1 MVGLTVCAD
10 WETEMRRVITTIK
23 EKNRR
28 KEYRY
33 RDMCVLFRNF
43 KSRGFSLSAFEEALA
58 QRNVPYIV
66 SGGDRDAVERSDHAP
81 ASMSANEDSEII
93 DYLSLI
99 VDTDADESFVRILQ
113 PTSVA
118 NNCTSTSSQCT
129 EVVESNPITSSF
141 MCALPA

>member
-10 WETEMRRVITTIK
+10 WEAEMRRVITTIK

-66 SGGDRDAVERSDHAP
+66 SGGDRDAVERNDYAS

-99 VDTDADESFVRILQ
+99 VNTDADESFVRVLQ
-113 PTSVA
+113 PTPVA
-118 NNCTSTSSQCT
+118 DCTSTPSQCT
-129 EVVESNPITSSF
+129 EVVESNPILLY
-141 MCALPA
+141 CALPA